1 MNKLSTFV
9 FWSCLTIATVIFFS
23 SCAFQRGYKISAGS
37 YSSSYDDTTLNVD
50 NSSILLPYNRFI
62 DPAGTVIRFGKVTLE
77 NHSLDLALLPA
88 ENQMVVED
96 RYGLAF
102 IDYKTKKLLFHLDY
116 ADSYKGFMSTFS

>member
-1 MNKLSTFV
+1 MSDLFKKIFSASFTF
-9 FWSCLTIATVIFFS
+9 IALFSFS
-23 SCAFQRGYKISAGS
+23 SCIFQKGYKISAGT
-37 YSSSYDDTTLNVD
+37 YSSSYDDTTLSVD

-88 ENQMVVED
+88 SNQVVVED

-102 IDYKTKKLLFHLDY
+102 IDYET
-116 ADSYKGFMSTFS
+116 